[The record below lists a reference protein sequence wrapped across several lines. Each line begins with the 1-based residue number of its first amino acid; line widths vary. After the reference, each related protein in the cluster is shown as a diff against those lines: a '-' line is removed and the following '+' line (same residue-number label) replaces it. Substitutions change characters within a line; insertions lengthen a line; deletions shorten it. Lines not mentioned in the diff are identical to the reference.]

1 MLTAS
6 NVKGARRTGKVYR
19 IRDGKD
25 KHGLFLRVSATGGR
39 SFGQRLTI
47 HGRKVDLGLGGY
59 PLVSLSQARTKAL
72 ANHAK
77 ARNGKDP
84 RPKLRPLGLTFA
96 EAADIKLGDRMTE
109 WKAGSK
115 EPRDWTQTMTDYVL
129 PVIGDVPVADVSN
142 RQIHAI
148 LHPLALS
155 KPSLCKRVG
164 QRIGSVLSWAI
175 ATDNRAL
182 ANGVQAVYAN
192 LPKGTRK
199 IAHHASL
206 PWQRIPQLLAAVR
219 RTRILESAKEAMAM
233 MILTATR
240 TSEVLGMRFAEVEGD
255 VWTIPADRM
264 KGGKAHRVPLSA
276 QALAIVE
283 AAKQRADGVFVF
295 PGQRGVLD
303 GKAVRNGLSCAGY
316 AGYTGHGFRSSFVEW
331 ARTQGIDH
339 DARERCLSH
348 AIVSAVESAYARD
361 DLLAQRRPVMQRWAD
376 HCVPL
381 GLAKF
386 FT

>member
-6 NVKGARRTGKVYR
+6 SVKGARCTGKVYR

-59 PLVSLSQARTKAL
+59 PLTSLSDARTKAL
-72 ANHAK
+72 ANHAE
-77 ARNGKDP
+77 ARSGKDP

-109 WKAGSK
+109 WKEGSK
-115 EPRDWTQTMTDYVL
+115 EPRDWTQTMTDYVF
-129 PVIGDVPVADVSN
+129 PVIGGVGVAEVTN
-142 RQIHAI
+142 RQIHEI

-155 KPSLCKRVG
+155 KPSLCKRVS
-164 QRIGSVLSWAI
+164 QRIGSVLTWAI
-175 ATDNRAL
+175 ATDNRTL
-182 ANGVQAVYAN
+182 ANGVQSVYAN
-192 LPKGTRK
+192 LPKGTRE
-199 IAHHASL
+199 IAHHSSL
-206 PWQRIPQLLAAVR
+206 PWKQIPKLLAAVR
-219 RTRILESAKEAMAM
+219 LTRILASGKDAIAM

-240 TSEVLGMRFAEVEGD
+240 TSEVLGMRFDEIDGD
-255 VWTIPADRM
+255 VWTIPANRM
-264 KGGKAHRVPLSA
+264 KGGKGHRIPLST

-283 AAKQRADGVFVF
+283 AAKQRAHGAFVF
-295 PGQRGVLD
+295 PGQRGTLSD
-303 GKAVRNGLSCAGY
+303 KAVRNGLASAGY

-331 ARTQGIDH
+331 SRIQGVDH
-339 DARERCLSH
+339 DTRERCLAH
-348 AIVSAVESAYARD
+348 AISSAVESAYARD
-361 DLLAQRRPVMQRWAD
+361 DLLALRRPVMQRWAD
-376 HCVPL
+376 HCVPV

-386 FT
+386 F